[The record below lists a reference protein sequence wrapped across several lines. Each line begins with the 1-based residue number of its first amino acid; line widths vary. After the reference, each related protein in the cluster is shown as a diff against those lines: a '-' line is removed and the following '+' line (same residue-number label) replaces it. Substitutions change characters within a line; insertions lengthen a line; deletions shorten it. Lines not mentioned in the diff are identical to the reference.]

1 MPLPQL
7 PQILLI
13 LILIVVLG
21 WGIILLFLLHAF
33 RNYVEKTNTLIDKL
47 YSDLK
52 KSDKQNEWLQEEL
65 SVGNPTLPLPLMDID
80 QMI

>member
-1 MPLPQL
+1 MPQL

-21 WGIILLFLLHAF
+21 WGIILLMLLHAF
-33 RNYVEKTNTLIDKL
+33 RAYIEKTNKVIDKL
-47 YSDLK
+47 YNDLK
-52 KSDKQNEWLQEEL
+52 KSDTHNEWLQEEL

-80 QMI
+80 NIY